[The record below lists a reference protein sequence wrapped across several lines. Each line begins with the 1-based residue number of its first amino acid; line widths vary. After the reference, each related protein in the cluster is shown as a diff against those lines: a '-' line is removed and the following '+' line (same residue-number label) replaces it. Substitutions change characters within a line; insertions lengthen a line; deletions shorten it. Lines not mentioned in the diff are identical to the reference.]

1 MAEEKKT
8 FSNSTRPARKQAA
21 PERKE
26 LPASQRRHAAQLS
39 DRAREEGGASRP
51 APRRNNTNNS
61 QGQNRPQNGQG
72 ANGGQRRQN
81 TNGNGPRNNDN
92 RRGGSALSPSQ
103 GRPAVREKRDW
114 STKPREGQVDY
125 SKKPDN
131 SLKEYR
137 EQNERKREER
147 APRPQAD
154 RPRNNDNR
162 RSKDARP
169 AQGQNRPQNGQASTR
184 PNTNARPAQNTAAT
198 PTPAA
203 QANAGAGR
211 FGGALASGNNSA
223 RNNKRRDTPSGNGQQ
238 TPRRNDRPKGSK
250 KQQRIA
256 AKNRPV
262 APVTERKEQ
271 PLPEILE
278 YRVGMNVQDLSKL
291 LHRDT
296 AEIIKKL
303 FLLGIIT
310 NQNQSLDADTIEIL
324 AADYGI
330 EAQEKVEEDVADI
343 DRFFED
349 DDIDM
354 ANATSRPPVVTIMGH
369 VDHGKTTLLDYLRNT
384 NVTEGEAGGIT
395 QHIGAYQ
402 ARLNDKVIT
411 FLDTPGHAAFTEM
424 RARGANVTDITILVV
439 AADDGVMPQTK
450 EAISHAKAAGTP
462 IIVAVNKID
471 KPGANPETVINQ
483 LMEYELIPEEYG
495 GDTIFVK
502 ISAKFGQNV
511 DELLEMILLQAD
523 VLELK
528 ADPTTVARGT
538 VIEARLDKGRGS
550 VATLLVQQGTLKVG
564 DPIVVGNTYGRVRT
578 MTDNRGRDIE
588 AATPATPVEITGLQ
602 EVPHAGDRFVVMADE
617 KTARAAGEERAKRA
631 QEVVRNAGS
640 VVTLDTLFNTMAEK
654 QMKSVPLIVKAD
666 VQGSVEA
673 LVGSFK
679 KIDVDGVKVD
689 IIHTGVGAISESD
702 VTLAEASGAI
712 IIGFN
717 VRPTPNAKSQ
727 ADSQNVDIRN
737 YNVIYNAIDDVEAAM
752 KGQLDPEYREVVIGN
767 AKVIELFK
775 FSKVGTIAGSFAEEG
790 KITNDAK
797 LRLIRDNVVIY
808 DGEMGSLQRGKD
820 QVKEVKAGYEFGMT
834 IKGYNDVKVGD
845 IIEAYIME
853 LIPVK

>member
-8 FSNSTRPARKQAA
+8 FSGSNRPRPARKQAA

-39 DRAREEGGASRP
+39 ERAREEGAATARP
-51 APRRNNTNNS
+51 AARRNNNNT
-61 QGQNRPQNGQG
+61 QGQNRSQNNTGG
-72 ANGGQRRQN
+72 NNSGQRRS
-81 TNGNGPRNNDN
+81 NDN
-92 RRGGSALSPSQ
+92 RRNNERSGQNGQNRASQ
-103 GRPAVREKRDW
+103 AAGRPAVREKRDW

-137 EQNERKREER
+137 EQNERKRQE
-147 APRPQAD
+147 
-154 RPRNNDNR
+154 
-162 RSKDARP
+162 SRP
-169 AQGQNRPQNGQASTR
+169 APKPKPSAAKTAST
-184 PNTNARPAQNTAAT
+184 PKTTSNVAPVAPSEAPKADKT
-198 PTPAA
+198 
-203 QANAGAGR
+203 GR
-211 FGGALASGNNSA
+211 FGGALASGNNSQ
-223 RNNKRRDTPSGNGQQ
+223 RNNRRNNTGQQ

-256 AKNRPV
+256 AKNKPA
-262 APVTERKEQ
+262 APVTQRKEQ
-271 PLPEILE
+271 PLPEVLE

-291 LHRDT
+291 LHRD
-296 AEIIKKL
+296 ASEIIKKL
-303 FLLGIIT
+303 FLLGIVT

-330 EAQEKVEEDVADI
+330 DAQEKVEEDVADI

-349 DDIDM
+349 DSIDES
-354 ANATSRPPVVTIMGH
+354 NTTSRPPVVTIMGH
-369 VDHGKTTLLDYLRNT
+369 VDHGKTTLLDYLRKS
-384 NVTEGEAGGIT
+384 NVTDGEAGGIT

-402 ARLNDKVIT
+402 ARLNDKLIT

-471 KPGANPETVINQ
+471 KPGANPETVMNQ
-483 LMEYELIPEEYG
+483 LMEFELIPEEYG

-511 DELLEMILLQAD
+511 DELLEMVLLQAD

-528 ADPTTVARGT
+528 ADANAVARGT

-550 VATLLVQQGTLKVG
+550 VATLLVQHGTLKVG

-578 MTDNRGRDIE
+578 MTDERGRNVE
-588 AATPATPVEITGLQ
+588 AATPATPVEITGLN

-631 QEVVRNAGS
+631 QEVVRNSGS

-666 VQGSVEA
+666 VQGSAEA
-673 LVGSFK
+673 LIGSFK

-712 IIGFN
+712 VIGFN
-717 VRPTPNAKSQ
+717 VRPTPNAKAQ
-727 ADSQNVDIRN
+727 ADSQDVDIRQ
-737 YNVIYNAIDDVEAAM
+737 YSVIYNAIDDVEAAM
-752 KGQLDPEYREVVIGN
+752 KGQLEPVYREKVIGQVTV
-767 AKVIELFK
+767 KELFK
-775 FSKVGTIAGSFAEEG
+775 FSKIGTIIGAFVEEG
-790 KITNDAK
+790 KIVSDAK
-797 LRLIRDNVVIY
+797 ARVIRDGVVIH
-808 DGEMGSLQRGKD
+808 DGEVNSLQRGKD
-820 QVKEVKAGYEFGMT
+820 QAKEVKAGFEFGMT
-834 IKGYNDVKVGD
+834 LKNYNDVKVND
-845 IIEAYIME
+845 VIEAYIME
-853 LIPVK
+853 EVPVV